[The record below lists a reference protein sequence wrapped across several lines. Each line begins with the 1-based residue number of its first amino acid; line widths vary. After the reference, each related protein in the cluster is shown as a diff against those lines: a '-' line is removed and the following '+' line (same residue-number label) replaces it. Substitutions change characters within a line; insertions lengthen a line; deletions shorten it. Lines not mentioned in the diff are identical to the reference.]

1 MKELLRGKAII
12 LFLVFMIGISCIQE
26 EQIKMDRSNE
36 NNLIVM
42 NA

>member
-1 MKELLRGKAII
+1 MKELLKAKAII
-12 LFLVFMIGISCIQE
+12 LFLVFMVGVSCIQE
-26 EQIKMDRSNE
+26 EQIKMDSSNE